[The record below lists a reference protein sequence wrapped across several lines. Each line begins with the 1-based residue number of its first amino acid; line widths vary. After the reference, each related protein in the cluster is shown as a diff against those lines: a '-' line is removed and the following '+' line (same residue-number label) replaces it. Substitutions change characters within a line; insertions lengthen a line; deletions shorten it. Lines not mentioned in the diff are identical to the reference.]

1 MNYAIIAAGEGSR
14 LQKEGVGVAK
24 PMVRIGGIPMIGR
37 LIGIFSEFNPESI
50 SVILNPA
57 QPETLDYI
65 KKLPV
70 SCPLRITVK
79 STPGSLHSLDAM
91 NLAANAGKTIVTTVD
106 TIFSDADFRAYAAAF
121 ESDACSD
128 ALMAVT
134 PLVDDEKPLW
144 VAADTETSVVEAF
157 LDKATEK
164 TRLVS
169 GGIYGLTPACFRIAR
184 ECVEAGVTRMRDFQ
198 RALLE
203 SKMKVKAY
211 TVDSIFDVDHADD
224 ITKAENLVRQWQN
237 HNTTQP
243 INLHCHG
250 RD

>member
-14 LQKEGVGVAK
+14 MQKEGIGVAK

-37 LIGIFSEFNPESI
+37 LIGIFSELNPESI

-65 KKLPV
+65 KKLHIT
-70 SCPLRITVK
+70 CPLRITVK

-91 NLAANAGKTIVTTVD
+91 NLAANTGKTIVTTVD
-106 TIFSDADFRAYAAAF
+106 TIFSDADFKAYTSAF
-121 ESDACSD
+121 ESDAYSD

-144 VAADTETSVVEAF
+144 IAADAETAVVEAF
-157 LDKATEK
+157 LDETTER

-169 GGIYGLTPACFRIAR
+169 GGIYGLTPICFRIAR
-184 ECVEAGVTRMRDFQ
+184 KCVESGVTRMRDFQ
-198 RALLE
+198 RALLDN
-203 SKMKVKAY
+203 KLKVKAY
-211 TVDSIFDVDHADD
+211 TIDSIFDVDHADD
-224 ITKAENLVRQWQN
+224 ITKAESLIRQWQN
-237 HNTTQP
+237 
-243 INLHCHG
+243 
-250 RD
+250 